1 MQIEGMAE
9 LALPL
14 IGTDPAKLPPLAA

>member
-1 MQIEGMAE
+1 V

-14 IGTDPAKLPPLAA
+14 IGTEDQPEGAIGVFWVHED